1 MGGSLRIPKIQE
13 FLKDFS
19 NGKELNTSI
28 NPDETI
34 AYEAAV
40 QEAILP
46 GDKSENVKDSLLL
59 DATWYWHLP
68 LGIEAAGGVM
78 AVFTQHNTVIP
89 T

>member
-13 FLKDFS
+13 FLEDFS

-40 QEAILP
+40 QEAILS
-46 GDKSENVKDSLLL
+46 GDKSVKDSLLL
-59 DATWYWHLP
+59 DATWYWCLP